1 LPPVRRRGRAAG
13 RAALIALAGA
23 AGWRCDRAAGGL
35 DGAVGA
41 AGNSARG
48 EFTGGLVGGFTDGF
62 ADELTDGF
70 AAGFTGGLLLRTFA
84 AGAGTQ
90 AMST

>member
-1 LPPVRRRGRAAG
+1 MNRQQSLAFGWRRTGRAG
-13 RAALIALAGA
+13 LVALAGA
-23 AGWRCDRAAGGL
+23 GGWRCDRAAGGL

-41 AGNSARG
+41 AGNSACG
-48 EFTGGLVGGFTDGF
+48 EFAGGLIGGF
-62 ADELTDGF
+62 ADELADGF
-70 AAGFTGGLLLRTFA
+70 VAGFGGGPLLRAFA